1 MIATTV
7 QFTDLSITVHFV
19 ERSTTVAFPQCSIS
33 QEEFNALMDNWLLSL
48 QPFASNE
55 AAAATLDVGKAFRFS
70 AGSDVAPRG
79 VLQIVY

>member
-7 QFTDLSITVHFV
+7 QFTDQSTTVHFV
-19 ERSTTVAFPQCSIS
+19 ERSTTVTFPSCSIS
-33 QEEFNALMDNWLLSL
+33 QEEFNTLMGNWLLTL

-55 AAAATLDVGKAFRFS
+55 AAAVTLDVGQAFRFS
-70 AGSDVAPRG
+70 ADSDVAPRG